1 MIRAAQL
8 AACGTPPTI
17 VQRPAPVP
25 ADGELTITVEAA
37 PITPLDVLCASG
49 TSYFGT
55 PSTPY
60 VPGVQ
65 GVGRLADGNTVW
77 FGTSAGM
84 RPGVDGSMATTVAV
98 PAVDVV
104 ALPPGVPLTLL
115 AALGLSAVAAHAAL
129 THAGNLTAGEQV
141 VVLGAGGVVGQAA
154 VQLALLGGARRVVAV
169 ARSAAARAR
178 AEELGAAVTVPFLPD
193 DDVASMGDRLH
204 DAADGPVDLV
214 LDPVFGVPAAAAL
227 RVLRP
232 GGRLVNL
239 GSAAGATAPIESA
252 VLRSG
257 SLRMV
262 GYTNNGLSTARRAAS
277 LAVVAEHAAAG
288 RLTVDHEIVQ
298 FDAVADAWA
307 RQDTGTASGR
317 IVLAL

>member
-1 MIRAAQL
+1 MIRAAL
-8 AACGTPPTI
+8 LTACGTPPTI
-17 VQRPAPVP
+17 VERPAPVP
-25 ADGELTITVEAA
+25 ADGELAITVEAV
-37 PITPLDVLCASG
+37 PITPLDVLCATG

-55 PSTPY
+55 PATPY

-65 GVGRLADGNTVW
+65 GVGRLADGSPVW

-84 RPGVDGSMATTVAV
+84 RSGVDGSMATTVAV
-98 PAVDVV
+98 PGADVV
-104 ALPPGVPLTLL
+104 ALPPDVPLTLL

-129 THAGNLTAGEQV
+129 THAGDLTAGEQV
-141 VVLGAGGVVGQAA
+141 IVLGAGGVVGQAA
-154 VQLALLGGARRVVAV
+154 VQLALLGGARRVIAV
-169 ARSAAARAR
+169 ARSASARAR
-178 AEELGAAVTVPFLPD
+178 AEELGAAVAVPLLPE
-193 DDVASMGDRLH
+193 DDVASMAERLR
-204 DAADGPVDLV
+204 DAAEGPVDLV

-257 SLRMV
+257 SLRMI
-262 GYTNNGLSTARRAAS
+262 GYTNNGLSTDQRAAS
-277 LAVVAEHAAAG
+277 LAVVAEHAAGG
-288 RLTVDHEIVQ
+288 RVTVDHEIVP
-298 FDAVADAWA
+298 FASVADAWS
-307 RQDTGTASGR
+307 RQDTGTAAGR

>member
-1 MIRAAQL
+1 MIRAAL
-8 AACGTPPTI
+8 LTACGTPPTI
-17 VQRPAPVP
+17 VERPAPVP
-25 ADGELTITVEAA
+25 ADGEVAVTVEAV

-55 PSTPY
+55 PATPY

-65 GVGRLADGNTVW
+65 GVGRLADGTPVW

-84 RPGVDGSMATTVAV
+84 RSGVDGSMATIVAV
-98 PAVDVV
+98 PAADVV
-104 ALPPGVPLTLL
+104 ALPPGVPLILL

-129 THAGNLTAGEQV
+129 THAGDLAADEQV
-141 VVLGAGGVVGQAA
+141 IVLGAGGVVGQAA
-154 VQLALLGGARRVVAV
+154 VQLALLGGARRVIAV
-169 ARSAAARAR
+169 ARSASARAR
-178 AEELGAAVTVPFLPD
+178 AEELGAAVSVPLLPD
-193 DDVASMGDRLH
+193 DDVASLAERLR
-204 DAADGPVDLV
+204 DAAEGPVDLV

-257 SLRMV
+257 SLRMI
-262 GYTNNGLSTARRAAS
+262 GYTNNGLSTEQRAAS
-277 LAVVAEHAAAG
+277 LAVVAGHAAAG
-288 RLTVDHEIVQ
+288 RLTVDHEIVP
-298 FDAVADAWA
+298 FASVADAWA
-307 RQDTGTASGR
+307 RQDNGTAAGR
-317 IVLAL
+317 VVLAL